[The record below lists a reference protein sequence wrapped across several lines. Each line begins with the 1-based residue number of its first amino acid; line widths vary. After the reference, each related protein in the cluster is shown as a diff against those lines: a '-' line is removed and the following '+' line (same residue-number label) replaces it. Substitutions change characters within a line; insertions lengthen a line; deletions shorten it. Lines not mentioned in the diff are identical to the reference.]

1 MGCDIN
7 GVLQKRE
14 PNTNEWTTF
23 APIERFFNGRSYLLF
38 GILAGVRNSY
48 VEIISDNRGLPEGF
62 ELDDT
67 DFHHHKLWPE
77 YYYDYYDIADIDGT
91 TWMGEHNFGW
101 VEFREFLDY
110 NWKQE
115 SRDHEGEPTSLGI
128 MFSYLHRDVY
138 KICVEEKAQPEDLR
152 MVFGFDS

>member
-23 APIERFFNGRSYLLF
+23 APIERFFDGRNYLLF
-38 GILAGVRNSY
+38 GILAGVRDSY

-62 ELDDT
+62 ELDGT

-77 YYYDYYDIADIDGT
+77 YYSDIVDETDD
-91 TWMGEHNFGW
+91 TWMGDHNYGW

-115 SRDHEGEPTSLGI
+115 IRRYDGEPTSLGI
-128 MFSYLHRDVY
+128 IFSCLHRDVY
-138 KICVEEKAQPEDLR
+138 EICVEEKAQPEDIR